1 MTLPYK
7 LDGQKNMYK
16 IISQINK
23 NIFRGYDIRGVS
35 EKDLSQD
42 VYYTL
47 GRAYATFL
55 SQRRIKSATIS
66 HDNRKYSPEYA
77 QAFTAGLNDGGID
90 TIFLG
95 YGLSQVSYYSAY
107 EYKTKGTAMV
117 TASHNPGEYN
127 GLKLGIGYS
136 DTMVTEEVQAL
147 RELCVQGNFS
157 QGSKGKNVTK
167 DVFPSYKQHILSYF
181 NLKKTWKVVVDG
193 CNTTSG
199 MFYPTLFKTAGCEV
213 IEQNCNLDSNFP
225 LGAPDPTEIEVLKRL
240 AERVKSEEADLG
252 FAYDA
257 DGDRMSA
264 VDENGR
270 VLWMDTIV
278 SLFAQDVLS
287 SMPGS
292 KIVYNTLCSRQ
303 VTETIKSAGG
313 IPVMWLTGHSFIKAK
328 VKEERAPFGG
338 ELSGHIFFMDNFF
351 GHDDGAYASLR
362 LLQFLERTKQSLSQA
377 VNKLSQY
384 VSSPEI
390 KLGLA
395 DEIKFDFVSNRIKDE
410 FKKHWPQAEYN
421 DIEGVRMDM
430 PTQMAIARASQN
442 GPYITLKFE
451 GKTKEE
457 YEAIKKILKKTLLQY
472 PEIDWKSGVN
482 THALD

>member
-1 MTLPYK
+1 MHK
-7 LDGQKNMYK
+7 L
-16 IISQINK
+16 ISNINPH
-23 NIFRGYDIRGVS
+23 IFRGYDIRGVS
-35 EKDLSQD
+35 QKDLSTD

-55 SQRRIKSATIS
+55 TQRRIKVSTVG
-66 HDNRKYSPEYA
+66 HDNRHFSQEYS
-77 QAFTAGLNDGGID
+77 QAFIDGLNDGGIS

-95 YGLSQVSYYSAY
+95 YSLSQITYFSAY

-127 GLKLGIGYS
+127 GLKLGVGYS
-136 DTMVTEEVQAL
+136 DTMVTEEIQAL
-147 RELCVQGNFS
+147 RKIADLGKFS
-157 QGSKGKNVTK
+157 TGKGTNTNQ
-167 DVFPSYKQHILSYF
+167 DVFPQYQKNIISYF
-181 NLKKTWKVVVDG
+181 ELKKPWKIVVDS

-199 MFYPTLFKTAGCEV
+199 MFYPSIFRKAGCEV
-213 IEQNCNLDSNFP
+213 IEQNCDLNSDFP
-225 LGAPDPTEIEVLKRL
+225 LGAPDPTEIEVLERL
-240 AERVKSEEADLG
+240 AKRVKKEGADLG

-278 SLFAQDVLS
+278 SLFAQDVLEF
-287 SMPGS
+287 MPGS

-303 VTETIKSAGG
+303 VTETIKQAGG
-313 IPVMWLTGHSFIKAK
+313 VPVMWLTGHSFIKAK

-390 KLGLA
+390 KFGLA
-395 DEIKFDFVSNRIKDE
+395 DAIKFEFVSTKIKAE
-410 FKKHWPQAEYN
+410 FKKHWPDAEYT
-421 DIEGVRMDM
+421 DIEGVRMDL

-451 GKTKEE
+451 GKTQKE
-457 YEAIKKILKKTLLQY
+457 YDKLKKTLKQILSQY
-472 PEIDWKSGVN
+472 SEIGWKSGVN